1 MIEQLPGIH
10 QHVSL
15 SLAQLL
21 LNGEVVAIVDDDAA
35 IREPLRI
42 YFEEH
47 GLAVVE
53 CSSAADLWQVLKN
66 RRVALILL
74 DIGLPDTDGL
84 TLLPQILGQYPDVAI
99 VMLTGVADLQVAVSC
114 MRLGATDYLSKPV
127 QLGDIFRVAKKA
139 LEKRRLIFENRK
151 YQEELEEAHFRIKL
165 LHQLS
170 MKMNTVYLSTV
181 ELDEILRAILVG
193 ITAKEGLGFNRAFL
207 AMFDEDNQ
215 VLQGRMAIGPS
226 CREAASQV
234 WGEMES
240 RELSFLQ
247 IVNNF
252 RQTCTGQDAAVNA
265 IAQALRIPATETEHL
280 LIRAVENRRSYKVS
294 PEHGRRP
301 VPLDRRSKNGAR
313 QAEESPWFTKRQD
326 REKEPIV
333 LPVPTDLIN
342 LLGEDSFVVV
352 PLYSPGRSFGVII
365 VDNYVTRHSI
375 LDSHVSALE
384 LFASQASLA
393 IEQSHLYNEMQKKM
407 AEMKA
412 VNQELDRSK
421 DLLVEAER
429 YSALGHMAAQ
439 LVHIIRNPIT
449 SIGGI
454 SRILSKKTT
463 DGEWLKYLNVIIHE
477 TERVES
483 TLADLFDFVTYE
495 QIHEEPL
502 PLCTVIK
509 KTAML
514 LQADMTKKRVV
525 LVVDCPGPEPVV
537 LGDMHQIRQAFLHLL
552 KNAVEAMPDG
562 GQLTIAVRSA
572 EEQVTVSVIDTGHG
586 IPDSYLDKA
595 KDPFFTT
602 KTYGTGMGL
611 TLVDRVVTAHAG
623 TFSLHPHSGGGLEA
637 RVVLPLSRDGSAE
650 NPAREGEE

>member
-1 MIEQLPGIH
+1 MVEQLSGLH
-10 QHVSL
+10 QHISL
-15 SLAQLL
+15 SLARLL
-21 LNGEVVAIVDDDAA
+21 EGGEVVAIVDDDAA

-42 YFEEH
+42 YFEDH

-53 CSSAADLWQVLKN
+53 CASAAAL
-66 RRVALILL
+66 RRVLEERKVALVLL

-84 TLLPQILGQYPDVAI
+84 TLLPQIVNQYPDVAI

-127 QLGDIFRVAKKA
+127 QVGDIFHVAKKA

-207 AMFDEDNQ
+207 AMFDEDTQ

-226 CREAASQV
+226 CREEAARV

-252 RQTCTGQDAAVNA
+252 RQTCEEQDAVVNT
-265 IAQALRIPATETEHL
+265 IARTLSIPAGDTEHL
-280 LIRAVENRRSYKVS
+280 LIRSVTHKRSFKVS
-294 PEHGRRP
+294 PESGRRP
-301 VPLDRRSKNGAR
+301 MPLDRRSRNGNR
-313 QAEESPWFTKRQD
+313 QNDAPWFTERRD
-326 REKEPIV
+326 GEGEAEF
-333 LPVPTDLIN
+333 LPVPEDLIN

-365 VDNYVTRHSI
+365 ADNYVTRHPI
-375 LDSHVSALE
+375 LDTHVSALE

-393 IEQSHLYNEMQKKM
+393 IEQSHLYNEMQKKL
-407 AEMKA
+407 AELQA
-412 VNQELDRSK
+412 VNHELDRSK

-463 DGEWLKYLNVIIHE
+463 DEEWLKYLNVIIHE

-483 TLADLFDFVTYE
+483 TLEDLFDFVTYE
-495 QIHEEPL
+495 QINEEIL
-502 PLCTVIK
+502 PLCTVIR

-514 LQADMTKKRVV
+514 LQSEMTRKKVV

-537 LGDMHQIRQAFLHLL
+537 RGDMHQIRQAFLHLL
-552 KNAVEAMPDG
+552 KNAVEAMPG
-562 GQLTIAVRSA
+562 GGRLTVVVRGGEGRA
-572 EEQVTVSVIDTGHG
+572 TVSVIDTGQG
-586 IPDSYLDKA
+586 IPDSYLAKA

-611 TLVDRVVTAHAG
+611 TLVDRVVSAHGGA
-623 TFSLHPHSGGGLEA
+623 FSLHPHAGGGLEA
-637 RVVLPLSRDGSAE
+637 RVVLPLSRTSSAG
-650 NPAREGEE
+650 GEAGGGGG